1 MMTILNNLVVYA
13 PIIMKFGTS
22 IHNGNKK
29 FVMSLLLRSYDVITG
44 IYANA

>member
-1 MMTILNNLVVYA
+1 MMTLHNNLVVYA

-29 FVMSLLLRSYDVITG
+29 FVLSRLLCSYDVITG
-44 IYANA
+44 IYASA